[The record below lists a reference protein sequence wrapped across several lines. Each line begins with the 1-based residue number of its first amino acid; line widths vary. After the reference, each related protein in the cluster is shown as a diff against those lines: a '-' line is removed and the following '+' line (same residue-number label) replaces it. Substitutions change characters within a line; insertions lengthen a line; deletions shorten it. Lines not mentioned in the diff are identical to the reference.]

1 MDFIQILLPL
11 ASSKT
16 VMICLSIGFVFWVK
30 NWVKKVYA
38 RRTAFWMSAADSLGL
53 SFRQGKWGMYSLEGE
68 HSGYSIHVGLEIEV
82 TDVDGRR
89 GYTVYRLKCPETLQH
104 RAEDGGLAGVGA
116 HVERAGS
123 RSILDPALETDD
135 EVIFSDG
142 DFNLRRKGYARNAAE
157 IVSNVQQLVD
167 SVSRLEEPPPP
178 PA

>member
-1 MDFIQILLPL
+1 VDFIQILLPL
-11 ASSKT
+11 ASMA

-38 RRTAFWMSAADSLGL
+38 RRAAFWMSAADSLGL

-68 HSGYSIHVGLEIEV
+68 HSGYSIHVGLEIEGAE
-82 TDVDGRR
+82 DSRR

-104 RAEDGGLAGVGA
+104 RAEDGGLAGVVA
-116 HVERAGS
+116 HVERARS

-142 DFNLRRKGYARNAAE
+142 EFNLWRKGYARNAAE